1 MGSETVRTNKSVRT
15 IGLRRVDWV
24 RVFVD
29 DGHLRA
35 EAVGIGF
42 RLPAVCSIPLDM
54 AANLIAGGTPHVTH
68 LISAQTTRQ

>member
-1 MGSETVRTNKSVRT
+1 VRANKAART

-68 LISAQTTRQ
+68 VISARTSGQ